1 MKVDLFLALFVPLL
15 LGMLTGVD
23 KRVGFRLDIDDEVY
37 AFSNSS
43 LTVKHCPS

>member
-1 MKVDLFLALFVPLL
+1 MKVDLFLALSVPLL

-23 KRVGFRLDIDDEVY
+23 KKVGFRLVIGDEVY

-43 LTVKHCPS
+43 SRVKHCAS